1 MSISRRF
8 SDIALFFG
16 LAVSVSLLT
25 TSCGEKRSS
34 APAEANVEAKSSEVS
49 KKGEVISLTTDDFV
63 ERVAD
68 FRSSPDKFQF
78 KGTRPAVVD
87 FYATWCGPCKQMA
100 VIFDKSAAKFAG
112 KVDFYRVDIDK
123 ESELADFMGI
133 QSIPTILYIPTNG
146 DPQINIGLVEEQEFN
161 SKIMEL
167 LK

>member
-1 MSISRRF
+1 MSKSHSF
-8 SDIALFFG
+8 SVAALAMG
-16 LAVSVSLLT
+16 LAISVSLFS
-25 TSCGEKRSS
+25 SCDKKQSS
-34 APAEANVEAKSSEVS
+34 AKVNANAEAKSREVS
-49 KKGEVISLTTDDFV
+49 KEGEVISLTTDDFIG
-63 ERVAD
+63 RIAD

-123 ESELADFMGI
+123 ESELANFMGI